1 MTDGIKI
8 DFQNNIN
15 EVLSQFKHFDQE
27 QRDKALAKG
36 LLDVGYIGRLD
47 VKEKTERALHKPTRF
62 TVNSFLVQTGKGYTP
77 AMKSNWKNV
86 VNNNFNVYI
95 RIKDNF
101 ETSGSS
107 TAPVKYLFNLL
118 EGGSRSAKSGELQMR
133 TTHLGPNQFMIPA
146 SAFRDAHGNIRRGI
160 MQQVLADTRTQ
171 RSSGYDSIG
180 TKTRLERRT
189 TRAQVRRNAGVLEYV
204 YMTPKGGKRKPGVYE
219 RYRGIGEQ
227 QTIRPVLIT
236 TSKAPTYKKNTFPFF
251 KIINNFIDRRGEKIL
266 MKSFLKLDK

>member
-47 VKEKTERALHKPTRF
+47 VKEKTEKVLHKPTRF

-251 KIINNFIDRRGEKIL
+251 KIINNFIDRRGERIL